1 MLKVLASRKTVQE
14 IESVFN
20 EVCARHHF
28 GVLGSINL
36 RQKLNDKGV
45 PFERECLIFEVCNPL
60 QAKKV
65 LEANIA
71 ISVALP
77 CRIAV
82 YQEDGI
88 TKIATIRPTARS
100 GYVSQSGTDAGGPGS
115 GRGDESDHAGLGLTT
130 KAPPL
135 KRRSGEARNRN

>member
-1 MLKVLASRKTVQE
+1 MLKVVASRKTVQE

-20 EVCARHHF
+20 EVCARHQF
-28 GVLGSINL
+28 GVLGTINL

-45 PFERECLIFEVCNPL
+45 PFERECLVFEVCNPL

-65 LEANIA
+65 LEDNIA

-82 YQEDGI
+82 YQDDGV
-88 TKIATIRPTARS
+88 TKIATIRPTALL
-100 GYVSQSGTDAGGPGS
+100 GPFPNP
-115 GRGDESDHAGLGLTT
+115 EL
-130 KAPPL
+130 APVAQEVE
-135 KRRSGEARNRN
+135 EAMSRIMQDLA

>member
-20 EVCARHHF
+20 EVCARHQF
-28 GVLGSINL
+28 GVLGTINL

-45 PFERECLIFEVCNPL
+45 PFERDCLVFEVCNPL

-71 ISVALP
+71 ISAALP

-82 YQEDGI
+82 YQDDGV
-88 TKIATIRPTARS
+88 TKIATIRPTALLS
-100 GYVSQSGTDAGGPGS
+100 MFPNP
-115 GRGDESDHAGLGLTT
+115 EL
-130 KAPPL
+130 APVAQEVE
-135 KRRSGEARNRN
+135 EAMNRIMQDLA

>member
-1 MLKVLASRKTVQE
+1 MDERERIPMLKVLASRKTVQE

-45 PFERECLIFEVCNPL
+45 PFERDCLIFEVCNPL

-82 YQEDGI
+82 YQEDGV
-88 TKIATIRPTARS
+88 TKIATIRPSAL
-100 GYVSQSGTDAGGPGS
+100 
-115 GRGDESDHAGLGLTT
+115 LGMFPNPELTPV
-130 KAPPL
+130 AQ
-135 KRRSGEARNRN
+135 EVEEVMNRIMQDLA

>member
-1 MLKVLASRKTVQE
+1 MDERERIPMLKVLASRKTIQE
-14 IESVFN
+14 IESVVN

-28 GVLGSINL
+28 GVLGTINL

-45 PFERECLIFEVCNPL
+45 PFERECLIFEICNPL

-82 YQEDGI
+82 YQEDGV
-88 TKIATIRPTARS
+88 TKIATIRPT
-100 GYVSQSGTDAGGPGS
+100 
-115 GRGDESDHAGLGLTT
+115 ELLGMFPNPELTPV
-130 KAPPL
+130 AQ
-135 KRRSGEARNRN
+135 EVEEVMNRIMQDLA

>member
-1 MLKVLASRKTVQE
+1 MLKVLTSRKTVQE

-20 EVCARHHF
+20 EVCARHQF
-28 GVLGSINL
+28 GVLGTINL

-45 PFERECLIFEVCNPL
+45 AFERECLIFEVCNPS

-71 ISVALP
+71 ISAALP

-82 YQEDGI
+82 YQEDGV
-88 TKIATIRPTARS
+88 TKIAAIRPTALLGMFPNPELVPVARE
-100 GYVSQSGTDAGGPGS
+100 VEEVMNRIMQDLAG
-115 GRGDESDHAGLGLTT
+115 
-130 KAPPL
+130 
-135 KRRSGEARNRN
+135 